1 MRKSVSLAACGKL
14 LNISEMKWKRLSEE
28 ELKGLEAKLHILKIR
43 LKAEVGVFNALLDT
57 DNIDEIEASW
67 NRLVELYRGKWGESF
82 VELSNRIRAIHEI
95 LDEKRESRAG
105 RGK

>member
-1 MRKSVSLAACGKL
+1 
-14 LNISEMKWKRLSEE
+14 
-28 ELKGLEAKLHILKIR
+28 
-43 LKAEVGVFNALLDT
+43 LLDT